1 MKVKKEHNLPL
12 SSQMIDYLK
21 ELYLLT
27 GTNQYLFPNQQYKN
41 KYMSENTVNNA
52 IRKMEFTKDQQTA
65 HGLRAM
71 FKTVC
76 KENQTKHNLNNEFVE
91 RILAHK
97 TEGAVEGAYN
107 RAKNIEDKRK
117 IVNWWSDYL
126 ENLKDSIE

>member
-1 MKVKKEHNLPL
+1 
-12 SSQMIDYLK
+12 
-21 ELYLLT
+21 
-27 GTNQYLFPNQQYKN
+27 
-41 KYMSENTVNNA
+41 MSENTVNNA

-91 RILAHK
+91 MVLAHK

-107 RAKNIEDKRK
+107 RAKNIEDMRV
-117 IVNWWSDYL
+117 IIQWWSDYL
-126 ENLKDSIE
+126 MMLRD